1 MSTSWWVLFTALFV
15 TLLALPVTLVVLRRR
30 QLFDHPNRRS
40 SHSTPTLRG
49 AGLAQS
55 VGVFGAWV
63 VAGGVPA
70 LGFGIPLGFSLLGW
84 LDDVRPQRPG
94 IRLTAQVLL
103 SLLAA
108 VALAYTVPSSV
119 PMVTELILG
128 SVFLVV
134 MVNATNFMDGINGIS
149 LVHGVLFGVVFL
161 VMFWRA
167 DMTEWMAV
175 SAALLGVSVAVL
187 PWNWGRMA
195 RVFLGDSGSYLLG
208 GAAGVL
214 GVAAWLLGPGL
225 LVAVAPFT
233 VYLTDTGATLVRRGW
248 RRESLMTAHRSHV
261 YQRLANGG
269 WSHPRT
275 ASVVVS
281 FSACASAVGLL
292 LQLGVVPAIVA
303 LLLLGVLASIYLM
316 LPWLVN
322 RWTGHFPS
330 QDAEVGST

>member
-1 MSTSWWVLFTALFV
+1 MSTSLWVLFTALFV

-30 QLFDHPNRRS
+30 QLFDHPNHRS
-40 SHSTPTLRG
+40 SHSVPTPRG

-55 VGVFGAWV
+55 VGILGAWI

-70 LGFGIPLGFSLLGW
+70 LGFGIPLVFSLLGW
-84 LDDVRPQRPG
+84 LDDVRPQRP
-94 IRLTAQVLL
+94 IFRLMAQVFP

-108 VALAYTVPSSV
+108 AVLAYAFPSSAPLV
-119 PMVTELILG
+119 IGLILG

-161 VMFWRA
+161 IMFWRA

-187 PWNWGRMA
+187 PWNWGRVA

-214 GVAAWLLGPGL
+214 GVAAWLLGPGF

-233 VYLTDTGATLVRRGW
+233 IYLADTGATLVRRGW
-248 RRESLMTAHRSHV
+248 RRESLMTAHRSHI

-269 WSHPRT
+269 WSHART
-275 ASVVVS
+275 ASVVAI
-281 FSACASAVGLL
+281 FSTCASAVGLL
-292 LQLGVVPAIVA
+292 LQFGAVPVTVA
-303 LLLLGVLASIYLM
+303 LLLLLVLASTYLL
-316 LPWLVN
+316 LPRLVN
-322 RWTGHFPS
+322 RWTRQLPS
-330 QDAEVGST
+330 QDSEVEST